1 MTHVRTVPL
10 PYVDTHTTVVPAGAD
25 VVWRTIGEV
34 MGRSFAGRGGA
45 AYTRLVGA
53 ADRALSGTH
62 PLAVGSTVRGF
73 RVTAADS
80 ERELALTGR
89 HRFSAYTLTFRL
101 TPEGPGHT
109 RVSAETRAVFP
120 GPAGRLYRLLVIGTG
135 AHAAVMRRMLTTI
148 SNRAPKGR
156 EELGDKP

>member
-1 MTHVRTVPL
+1 MTYVRTVPL

-25 VVWRTIGEV
+25 VVWRMIGEV

-45 AYTRLVGA
+45 AYTRLVGV
-53 ADRALSGTH
+53 ADRTASGPRPLS
-62 PLAVGSTVRGF
+62 VGSTVRGF
-73 RVTAADS
+73 RVTAADP
-80 ERELALTGR
+80 ERELTLTGR

-101 TPEGPGHT
+101 TPESPGRT

-135 AHAAVMRRMLTTI
+135 AHAAVMRRML
-148 SNRAPKGR
+148 RAVGAP
-156 EELGDKP
+156 